1 MRLTLA
7 EAILGAKVVIPTID
21 GAASLKVPPG
31 TRTGDRRVMQG
42 RGVPDPR
49 RGAGHQ
55 YVHFEVLIPQN
66 LSARG
71 KELVAELAEEVE
83 AISDADRSSRT
94 KRF

>member
-21 GAASLKVPPG
+21 CGTSLKVPPAR
-31 TRTGDRRVMQG
+31 RTGDRRVMQS
-42 RGVPDPR
+42 RGVPDTR